1 LVGFF
6 FISILSFKNIKIGD
20 IINHKNYNK
29 LCFFLYFKNIFKKI
43 KKKIQINIFLV
54 ILDHFNVLMSKITF
68 KK

>member
-6 FISILSFKNIKIGD
+6 FISILFFKNIKIGD

-29 LCFFLYFKNIFKKI
+29 LCIFLYFKNIL